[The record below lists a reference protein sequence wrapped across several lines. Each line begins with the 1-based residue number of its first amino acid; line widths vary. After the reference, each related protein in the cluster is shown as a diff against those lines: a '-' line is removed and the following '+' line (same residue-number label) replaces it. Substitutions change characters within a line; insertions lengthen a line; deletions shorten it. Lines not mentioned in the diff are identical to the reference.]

1 MSKNYEA
8 DSIEVLEGLEP
19 VKKRPGMYTDTTR
32 PNHLAQ
38 EVIDNSVD
46 EALEGFATEIHVT
59 LRKDGSMSVSD
70 NGRGMPVDIHKKE
83 KLPGVE
89 LILTRLHS
97 GAKFNSDSYKFS
109 GRLHGVGVSVVN
121 ALSESFE
128 VFIKREGKTHH
139 MAFRDGEKSGNLI
152 CHCHHLTPHNTHNS
166 QPIAPGY
173 MQSCTCTLGTRS
185 SRGHHQQ
192 RNTGFYDKN
201 CAAEEM
207 SS

>member
-1 MSKNYEA
+1 MAKSYEA

-46 EALEGFATEIHVT
+46 EALEGYATEIRVT

-70 NGRGMPVDIHKKE
+70 DGRGMPVDVHKKE

-109 GRLHGVGVSVVN
+109 GGLHGVGVSVVN
-121 ALSESFE
+121 ALSETFE
-128 VFIKREGKTHH
+128 VYIKREGKLHH
-139 MAFRDGEKSGNLI
+139 MAFRDGKKKGKSRPGRVKRAGASCKGSVTSLRAKAKKYGGEKGKMYHWCANMKSG
-152 CHCHHLTPHNTHNS
+152 
-166 QPIAPGY
+166 
-173 MQSCTCTLGTRS
+173 R
-185 SRGHHQQ
+185 
-192 RNTGFYDKN
+192 KKK
-201 CAAEEM
+201 
-207 SS
+207 